1 MNKIKSNDVKK
12 EKKNYI
18 KDKMDKKKIII
29 IIIKIINF
37 TASIIM
43 QY

>member
-1 MNKIKSNDVKK
+1 MRLKK
-12 EKKNYI
+12 KKNSI
-18 KDKMDKKKIII
+18 KDKMDKKIIRI

-43 QY
+43 QR

>member
-1 MNKIKSNDVKK
+1 MNKIKSNDFKK
-12 EKKNYI
+12 EKKNSI
-18 KDKMDKKKIII
+18 KDKMDKKII
-29 IIIKIINF
+29 IIIKITNF

>member
-12 EKKNYI
+12 KNSI
-18 KDKMDKKKIII
+18 KDKMDKIIII

>member
-18 KDKMDKKKIII
+18 KDKMDKKIII